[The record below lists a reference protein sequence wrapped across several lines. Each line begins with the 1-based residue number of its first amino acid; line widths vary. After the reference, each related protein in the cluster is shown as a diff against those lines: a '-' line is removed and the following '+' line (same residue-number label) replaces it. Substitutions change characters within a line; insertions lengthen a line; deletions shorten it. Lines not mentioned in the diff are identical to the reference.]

1 MNSCLQRATR
11 TDSGSAVDAAGIED
25 LPAQALSAQGALE
38 SRTRRRYRAI
48 HTLLEQGWA
57 LAEIAREL
65 HLNHKTVQTFAR
77 ATRVEDLL
85 GHIAGHRPSKLDA
98 QRDYLLRRWAEGC
111 HPPTALH
118 RELAD
123 RGLHCN
129 VRPITR
135 YLRTVQV
142 NGNLPA
148 PGPTPPKTRRL
159 VGWIM
164 RHPTSLEPGEQ
175 ELLAAALAAC
185 PELDALHRRV
195 QAFAELM
202 AKREGRHLHTWV
214 EQVRAD
220 DLPSLGSFASGL
232 EKDWD
237 AVTAGLTLTW
247 SSGAVEGTV
256 NKIKLLSTRPTDAPA
271 SPSFESG
278 PCSPEISDALSPHHV
293 DGDHGV
299 GGQYS
304 AQVHDG
310 VDAGLGAARMPI
322 RAPLNTRVPVARSTS
337 SSTVHPAG

>member
-1 MNSCLQRATR
+1 
-11 TDSGSAVDAAGIED
+11 
-25 LPAQALSAQGALE
+25 
-38 SRTRRRYRAI
+38 
-48 HTLLEQGWA
+48 
-57 LAEIAREL
+57 
-65 HLNHKTVQTFAR
+65 VQTFPR

-85 GHIAGHRPSKLDA
+85 GHIAGRLPSRLDA

-175 ELLAAALAAC
+175 EVLAAALAAC

-256 NKIKLLSTRPTDAPA
+256 NKIKLLKHQT
-271 SPSFESG
+271 
-278 PCSPEISDALSPHHV
+278 
-293 DGDHGV
+293 
-299 GGQYS
+299 Y
-304 AQVHDG
+304 
-310 VDAGLGAARMPI
+310 
-322 RAPLNTRVPVARSTS
+322 
-337 SSTVHPAG
+337 